1 MLWVLKRNVSMRRFF
16 EHPKHMFKLIGKKI
30 IAILRLKNVLTWP
43 YDSVCSVSGMKQVF
57 QTMIHINK

>member
-1 MLWVLKRNVSMRRFF
+1 MSTQKNRLNKTFLF

-30 IAILRLKNVLTWP
+30 IAILHLKNLLNWP